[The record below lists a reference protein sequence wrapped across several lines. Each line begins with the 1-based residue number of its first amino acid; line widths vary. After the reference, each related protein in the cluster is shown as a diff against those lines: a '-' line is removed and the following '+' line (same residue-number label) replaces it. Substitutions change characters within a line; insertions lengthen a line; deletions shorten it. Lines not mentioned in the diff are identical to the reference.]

1 MSSQIKLANLHFILK
16 FNNLKKIKTMKIK
29 NLLLLITGSVIIL
42 SSCGQTM
49 TGNAKIKTDLDTLSY
64 ALGADIGHSLK
75 NLSISEINYDAFF
88 NGLSDVFE
96 EKDLKVDEEKI
107 KPYIN
112 NYITKLRTEKAAKN
126 LEEGKAFLE
135 ENKKKEGV
143 IVTES
148 GLQYEI
154 ITEGTGKS
162 PGATDVVRCH
172 YHGTLINDT
181 VFDSSVERGD
191 TAEFALNRVIP
202 GWTEGLQ
209 LMKEGAKYKF
219 YIPTELAYGQRVRPG
234 GVLEANMALIFEV
247 ELFEV
252 KAPEAPTKKV
262 N

>member
-1 MSSQIKLANLHFILK
+1 
-16 FNNLKKIKTMKIK
+16 MKIK
-29 NLLLLITGSVIIL
+29 NLLLLITGATIML

-49 TGNAKIKTDLDTLSY
+49 RGDAKLTNDIDSISY
-64 ALGADIGHSLK
+64 AIGADIGKNVKNASLDELEMDIFFK
-75 NLSISEINYDAFF
+75 GISDAF
-88 NGLSDVFE
+88 E
-96 EKDLKVDEEKI
+96 AKDLQIKEEEI
-107 KPYIN
+107 KPFIQKYFNI
-112 NYITKLRTEKAAKN
+112 KREAAAKKN

-143 IVTES
+143 ITTES

-162 PGATDVVRCH
+162 PVATDIVKCH
-172 YHGTLINDT
+172 YHGTLIDGT
-181 VFDSSVERGD
+181 VFDSSVERGNP
-191 TAEFALNRVIP
+191 AEFALNRVIP

-219 YIPTELAYGQRVRPG
+219 YIPTELAYGDKVRPG
-234 GVLEANMALIFEV
+234 GKLEANMALIFEV

-252 KAPEAPTKKV
+252 MAPEDPAKKT